1 MVAIRH
7 HLVTST
13 ANGPLSR
20 RRAVIELHDDNRIV
34 VTNIDKT
41 TGAKQDI
48 ALDVALSDL
57 RIKRSQNQLTL
68 ITPTVTHKVDFAPGS
83 TTALLAGGAI
93 GMLVHGAVSGPND
106 LATWIKEFES
116 RGVTVSKWNA
126 FRIACVV
133 FLGIFVVLI
142 AVMVVTGWG
151 TS

>member
-1 MVAIRH
+1 MAVIRY
-7 HLVTST
+7 HLVKVST
-13 ANGPLSR
+13 VGQLSGQK
-20 RRAVIELHDDNRIV
+20 AVIELDDANRLIV
-34 VTNIDKT
+34 THLDPA

-48 ALDVALSDL
+48 VMDVPFSDL

-68 ITPTVTHKVDFAPGS
+68 ITPTATHKVDFAPGS

-93 GMLVHGAVSGPND
+93 GMLVHSAVTGPND
-106 LATWIKEFES
+106 LAAWIKEFEA

-133 FLGIFVVLI
+133 FLGIFVVLV
-142 AVMVVTGWG
+142 ATMVVTGWG